1 MSGVQFYRFSV
12 IACIGLCALWSAD
25 PARASACQ
33 HHLGLARALDAHDQ
47 VMLLQR
53 FARQQC
59 DLISIRFQKQGVNAT
74 PVESHLILDLDAEM
88 LVRSMRAGGLTRF
101 YAWRGVDRSRLL
113 DTAATQGFSGF
124 SFVGRTARDR
134 LTPKM
139 LQHVR

>member
-1 MSGVQFYRFSV
+1 MQ
-12 IACIGLCALWSAD
+12 
-25 PARASACQ
+25 
-33 HHLGLARALDAHDQ
+33 
-47 VMLLQR
+47 LQ
-53 FARQQC
+53 
-59 DLISIRFQKQGVNAT
+59 DLINTASG
-74 PVESHLILDLDAEM
+74 HLVDQAEM

-134 LTPKM
+134 LTLKM